1 VVLSYEGFWDPTIIA
16 IYPFIFKDLRYNWN
30 CYDLSLIYRHTKCM
44 INTFWIC
51 RNIINLC
58 NMISVI
64 SAPHARIAMSYL
76 SGPGRKQS
84 GLKVL
89 NGHET
94 AAMRTTTTKRDNGND
109 NNSQDNHQINTNNV
123 SIGSLFSITTPI
135 GFPMVCRKSSKD
147 GNKIPNC

>member
-1 VVLSYEGFWDPTIIA
+1 M
-16 IYPFIFKDLRYNWN
+16 IF
-30 CYDLSLIYRHTKCM
+30 
-44 INTFWIC
+44 
-51 RNIINLC
+51 
-58 NMISVI
+58 VI
-64 SAPHARIAMSYL
+64 SAPHARISMSYL
-76 SGPGRKQS
+76 SSPGRKQS